1 MMVTAIFL
9 IDFADPAS
17 IKLGESSPTIG
28 PCLAMAQTSLIIQ
41 TLKTSLKENGFTYL
55 DVAKA
60 LDLSEASVK
69 RIFAEE
75 NISLQRLDVVCRL
88 LNIEICDLTK
98 RAEQQ
103 QEEIKELTEE
113 QEEEFVKKPK
123 LLFLAYMLLNEFDFK
138 SITEHYEIE
147 ELEGIQ
153 LLAHLDRIK
162 FIDLLPGNR
171 IKLLT
176 SRNFSWRKNGA
187 IERLF
192 NQHIRKEFFQ
202 STFSGSA
209 ESMKFSG
216 SMLSRSSILIIHQKI
231 QRLVNEFNELAKQD
245 ASLPFDDRL
254 GCSIVSAIRPWEF
267 SLFAQYRKDKQELK

>member
-1 MMVTAIFL
+1 
-9 IDFADPAS
+9 
-17 IKLGESSPTIG
+17 
-28 PCLAMAQTSLIIQ
+28 MAQTSLIIQ
-41 TLKTSLKENGFTYL
+41 TLKSCLKENNLTYVN
-55 DVAKA
+55 VAKA

-75 NISLQRLDVVCRL
+75 NISLQRLDTVCRL
-88 LNIEICDLTK
+88 LNMEICDLAK
-98 RAEQQ
+98 MAEKQ

-113 QEEEFVKKPK
+113 QEEEFVKQPK
-123 LLFLAYMLLNEFDFK
+123 LLFLAYMLLNEFDFA
-138 SITEHYEIE
+138 SITEHYEIN

-171 IKLLT
+171 VKLLT
-176 SRNFSWRKNGA
+176 SRNFRWRKNGA

-202 STFSGSA
+202 STFNRST

-216 SMLSRSSILIIHQKI
+216 SMLSRSSILVIHQKI
-231 QRLVNEFNELAKQD
+231 QRLVTDFNELARQD
-245 ASLPFDDRL
+245 ASLPYEERL
-254 GCSIVSAIRPWEF
+254 GCAFVGAIRPFEF
-267 SLFAQYRKDKQELK
+267 SLFAQYRKE